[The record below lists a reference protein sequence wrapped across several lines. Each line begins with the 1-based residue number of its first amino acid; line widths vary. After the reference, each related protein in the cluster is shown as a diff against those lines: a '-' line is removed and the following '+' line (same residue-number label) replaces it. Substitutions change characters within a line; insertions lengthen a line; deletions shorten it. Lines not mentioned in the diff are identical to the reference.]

1 MREPVMAILAAVMV
15 AVFGGCGGGGKGAAT
30 TPEGTVKA
38 MLAAVQA
45 GDAMGVAVLYDYVED
60 AKRQNENWDDIPKG
74 QQGLILKEE
83 AKRNASSL
91 EASLTAMKSTYQE
104 AKVGTAQVNGETAT
118 VTVATAPGSQ
128 TLKLV
133 QRGARWYLAG
143 GVVE

>member
-1 MREPVMAILAAVMV
+1 MWKPVLVIAAAVMV
-15 AVFGGCGGGGKGAAT
+15 MALFGCGGGGKGAAT
-30 TPEGTVKA
+30 TPEGTA
-38 MLAAVQA
+38 QAFLAAVQA

-118 VTVATAPGSQ
+118 VTVETAQGSQ
-128 TLKLV
+128 TIKLV
-133 QRGARWYLAG
+133 QRGDRWYLAG